1 MKKTLVVG
9 ASAKPERYA
18 YKATVMLREYN
29 HEVYPFGLKEGV
41 IEKNKIET
49 TWPVDT
55 AFDTVTLYL
64 NKQNQKEY
72 IDKIIALKPKRVIFN
87 PGTENTEFENALK
100 EKGIEPLEAC
110 TLVLL
115 RTGQF

>member
-1 MKKTLVVG
+1 MKKTLVIG
-9 ASAKPERYA
+9 ASPKPDRYA

-29 HEVYPFGLKEGV
+29 HDVYPFGLKEGV
-41 IEKNKIET
+41 IENNKIET
-49 TWPVDT
+49 IWPT
-55 AFDTVTLYL
+55 GISFDTVTLYL
-64 NKQNQKEY
+64 NKQNQTEY
-72 IDKIIALKPKRVIFN
+72 MDKIIALKPKRVIFN